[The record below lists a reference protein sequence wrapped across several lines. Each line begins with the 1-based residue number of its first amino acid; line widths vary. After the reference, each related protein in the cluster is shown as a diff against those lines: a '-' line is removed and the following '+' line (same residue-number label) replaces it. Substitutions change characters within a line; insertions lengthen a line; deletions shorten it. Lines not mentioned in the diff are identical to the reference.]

1 MLREDRRVRAVHHH
15 EAPRGLRVLH
25 GEAPGDGAAPVVAD
39 DHRLALAERLDQPAH
54 VGDQLGERV
63 RRHAGRLVAQ
73 VVAAEIGR
81 DGAET
86 GCEGRD
92 LVPPR
97 VPALR
102 KAVQQDDE
110 RPVAVDRAVEL
121 DAVGRDGAVL
131 EGHCG
136 PA

>member
-1 MLREDRRVRAVHHH
+1 MPARS
-15 EAPRGLRVLH
+15 
-25 GEAPGDGAAPVVAD
+25 APGWQAAA
-39 DHRLALAERLDQPAH
+39 
-54 VGDQLGERV
+54 
-63 RRHAGRLVAQ
+63 RRRRRSSSVSESWRTAGRLVAQ

-110 RPVAVDRAVEL
+110 RPVAVDRAVEI

-131 EGHCG
+131 EGHRG